1 MNSRRT
7 IIPTLWR
14 EIGLFEEL
22 VWTRREPGFE
32 TCLGGHGRHHCQI
45 VVEFEHSRMNTITV
59 DIRSTRTSP
68 GWEDAN
74 SNRMQQL
81 YRVGMRLWK
90 YANVV
95 ARQEIRHREMLEKH
109 MVMSWASLHLNT
121 DTTRYVLSFI

>member
-45 VVEFEHSRMNTITV
+45 VVEFEHPRINRITV
-59 DIRSTRTSP
+59 TIQATRTTP
-68 GWEDAN
+68 GWKDAN
-74 SNRMQQL
+74 INRMQQL
-81 YRVGMRLWK
+81 YRTGMRMWK
-90 YANVV
+90 YVNVV
-95 ARQEIRHREMLEKH
+95 AQREIRHRRMLDKH
-109 MVMSWASLHLNT
+109 AVMIWASPHLNM